1 MSACEADHLHFT
13 TTTIS
18 HREKELSAGMQVSFA
33 DEADLGCFF
42 KHHISSQHILFTA
55 DDRVAPMRNWMVK
68 EKRFSSHRCDCEIIE
83 CVRREH
89 ICERCSAAFATLAE
103 INHHREHAAET

>member
-33 DEADLGCFF
+33 DEAAVLLKKVSGILTTR
-42 KHHISSQHILFTA
+42 HIE
-55 DDRVAPMRNWMVK
+55 N
-68 EKRFSSHRCDCEIIE
+68 E
-83 CVRREH
+83 
-89 ICERCSAAFATLAE
+89 
-103 INHHREHAAET
+103 